1 MGRPRVVFLCYHG
14 KGHLNPCFPL
24 AEILAAEYDVV
35 FAGVAFF
42 ESYVRASGFS
52 YYPLQ
57 TVPFGLG
64 LEAWVNTVQQ
74 RTPHYLHTLRDRWSD
89 RLYTERT
96 QELTALLDHLQPT
109 LILVDD
115 RQSSDFLVLYPHL
128 QARSIKF
135 GLLHAMPPA
144 ALMPGVPPINTTAF
158 PDDAA
163 GIRRAHAKIKL
174 QRIKRLW
181 KQKLLYLG
189 MDDGTILRRR
199 VRRSNIPRH
208 FFSGSTIYYNLAL
221 QNIHELI
228 LLPKELDFPGI
239 PSSPFRHYIGAIHRQ
254 AMAPTEASER
264 YLHVRRLLQQEIAA
278 GKVCL
283 YCSIGTVQP
292 EHAGPTKEFIKHL
305 IASIRDKPVV
315 LLLSLASLAAAFA
328 AEYANAEKVYIF
340 DTVPQLDVL
349 SYAGLFITHGGINSI
364 KESINAGVPMLVYP
378 VDSILDPPGNAVRV
392 AYHGLGLRGDMIR
405 DTVADVAQNI
415 QTMLTDTRHRQ
426 NIQALRD
433 ACRAYTPERF
443 LQAIRQCTVP
453 I

>member
-1 MGRPRVVFLCYHG
+1 MARPRVIFLCYHG

-24 AEILAAEYDVV
+24 AEILAVDYDVV

-74 RTPHYLHTLRDRWSD
+74 RTPHYLHTLRDRWND
-89 RLYTERT
+89 RLYMERAR
-96 QELTALLDHLQPT
+96 ELTTMLDQLQPT

-128 QARSIKF
+128 HGRGIKF
-135 GLLHAMPPA
+135 GIVHAMPPA
-144 ALMPGVPPINTTAF
+144 ALIPGVPPINTTAF
-158 PDDAA
+158 PGDSA
-163 GIRRAHAKIKL
+163 GIRRAHIKVKL
-174 QRIKRLW
+174 QRLKRLW

-189 MDDGTILRRR
+189 MDDSSILRRR
-199 VRRSNIPRH
+199 IRRNNIPRH
-208 FFSGSTIYYNLAL
+208 FFSGRTIYYGLAL

-228 LLPKELDFPGI
+228 LLPEELNFPGI
-239 PSSPFRHYIGAIHRQ
+239 PTSPMRHYIGALHRA
-254 AMAPTEASER
+254 AMAPAEASER
-264 YLHVRRLLQQEIAA
+264 YIQIRRHLQQEIAA
-278 GKVCL
+278 GKVCI

-292 EHAGPTKEFIKHL
+292 EQAGHTEEFIKRL
-305 IASIRDKPVV
+305 IASIHDKPVV
-315 LLLSLASLAAAFA
+315 LLLSLASLATTFA
-328 AEYANAEKVYIF
+328 ADYAANEHVYIF

-364 KESINAGVPMLVYP
+364 KESIDAGVPMLVYP

-392 AYHGLGLRGDMIR
+392 AYHGLGLRGNMVD
-405 DTVADVAQNI
+405 DTVADIAHNI
-415 QTMLTDTRHRQ
+415 QTVLTDAPYRQ
-426 NIQALRD
+426 KIQALQD

-453 I
+453 V